1 MLVYLPIYMANRG
14 DIGNEMVHF
23 WQQFGGYGCKFAFCG
38 KIEGM
43 DTLILAA
50 NSESGVPALGFL
62 GWIIIGGL
70 AGWIGSKIMGTDAQ
84 MGLLA
89 NIVVGIIGGFLGGWL
104 FTLIGIGSGGWIFS
118 FITCLI
124 GACILLWILKLVMG
138 RR

>member
-1 MLVYLPIYMANRG
+1 
-14 DIGNEMVHF
+14 
-23 WQQFGGYGCKFAFCG
+23 
-38 KIEGM
+38 M

-50 NSESGVPALGFL
+50 NSFAPDISWLA
-62 GWIIIGGL
+62 WIIIGGL

-104 FTLIGIGSGGWIFS
+104 FTLIGISNGNWIFS

-124 GACILLWILKLVMG
+124 GACLLLWILKLVMG
-138 RR
+138 KR